1 MELKEEWQDEDF
13 LISLPEDD
21 SIEAD
26 TLDVTDSD
34 RQPGSLEVNGN
45 KVRKK
50 LMAPDISLTL
60 DPGED
65 SLWSD
70 DLDEAGEVDLE
81 GLDTPPENS
90 DEFEWEYDLP
100 NPETT
105 EVITEGSITKYTAT
119 EEKEDGRGACSGL
132 ESRITEWT

>member
-1 MELKEEWQDEDF
+1 LF
-13 LISLPEDD
+13 PIS
-21 SIEAD
+21 
-26 TLDVTDSD
+26 
-34 RQPGSLEVNGN
+34 GSLEVNGN

-81 GLDTPPENS
+81 GLDTPSENS
-90 DEFEWEYDLP
+90 DEFEWEGNSLFLYELC
-100 NPETT
+100 E
-105 EVITEGSITKYTAT
+105 
-119 EEKEDGRGACSGL
+119 
-132 ESRITEWT
+132 